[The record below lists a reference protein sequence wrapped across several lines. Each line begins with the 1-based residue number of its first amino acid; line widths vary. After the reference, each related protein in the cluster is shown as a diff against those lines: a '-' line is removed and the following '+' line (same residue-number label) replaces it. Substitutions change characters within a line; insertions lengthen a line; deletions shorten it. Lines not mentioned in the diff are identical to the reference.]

1 MKKERFEV
9 TRVVDDSGIVGLYVI
24 DHETMTIP
32 LVRKFRNAKFEEVRT
47 EVLVAPW
54 KKVPRVFPDRFYN

>member
-9 TRVVDDSGIVGLYVI
+9 TRVVDNSGIVGLYVI

-32 LVRKFRNAKFEEVRT
+32 LVRKFRNGKLEEIRT

-54 KKVPRVFPDRFYN
+54 KEVPRVFPDRFYN